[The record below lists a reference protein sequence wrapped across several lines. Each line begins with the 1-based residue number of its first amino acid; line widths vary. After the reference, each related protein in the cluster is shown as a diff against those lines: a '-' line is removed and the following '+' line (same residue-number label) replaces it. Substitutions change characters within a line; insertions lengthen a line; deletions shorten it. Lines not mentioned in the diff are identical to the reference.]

1 MDEPFYGEIN
11 LCLRLRWVILV
22 TSLLLVIA
30 STALSIVYG
39 LRTYY
44 NHLVMGGLQLT
55 LFLLF
60 IILFSWYLKGDLEKK
75 FRNLLIF
82 TGFVFIFGFVVL
94 LLYAI
99 ELPNPKVREPSSEC
113 HGDNFYRWD
122 SKQCVYITDW
132 EVCKSPGGCLRW
144 TVPGKSGAC
153 VIERYCVPENSPT
166 SNSPI

>member
-99 ELPNPKVREPSSEC
+99 ELPNPKVREPSS
-113 HGDNFYRWD
+113 DTLW
-122 SKQCVYITDW
+122 
-132 EVCKSPGGCLRW
+132 
-144 TVPGKSGAC
+144 GKMK
-153 VIERYCVPENSPT
+153 VFRMDILVK
-166 SNSPI
+166 ILKH